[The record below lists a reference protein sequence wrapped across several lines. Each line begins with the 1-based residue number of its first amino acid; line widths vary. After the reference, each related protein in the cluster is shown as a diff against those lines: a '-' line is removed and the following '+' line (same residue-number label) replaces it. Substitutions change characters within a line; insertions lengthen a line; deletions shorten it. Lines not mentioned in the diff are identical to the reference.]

1 MNMAKKRTMVYADEE
16 DLAIIKEA
24 AKRYGVSEAEIIR
37 NAIHRAAMSSRI
49 WDEPFFSRTSK
60 RLQERDESPREAEKS
75 VWDEQYERY
84 RRMRDER

>member
-49 WDEPFFSRTSK
+49 WDEPFFRKTYK
-60 RLQERDESPREAEKS
+60 RIRDESFQEAKDA
-75 VWDEQYERY
+75 VWEAQSDRY
-84 RRMRDER
+84 HRSRGDRS

>member
-1 MNMAKKRTMVYADEE
+1 MHMAKKRTMVYADEE

-49 WDEPFFSRTSK
+49 WEEPFFSRTSK
-60 RLQERDESPREAEKS
+60 RLRERDESPREAKQR
-75 VWDEQYERY
+75 VWDEQYERHQQL
-84 RRMRDER
+84 RDER

>member
-60 RLQERDESPREAEKS
+60 PLRNEPYREAKDQ

-84 RRMRDER
+84 RRLRDDK

>member
-49 WDEPFFSRTSK
+49 WEEPFFSRTSK
-60 RLQERDESPREAEKS
+60 RLTERDESPREAKQR

-84 RRMRDER
+84 RQMRDER

>member
-1 MNMAKKRTMVYADEE
+1 MAKKRTMVYADEE

-49 WDEPFFSRTSK
+49 WEEPFFSRTSK
-60 RLQERDESPREAEKS
+60 RLQERDETPREAKKQ

>member
-1 MNMAKKRTMVYADEE
+1 MAKKRTMVYADEE

-49 WDEPFFSRTSK
+49 WEEPFFTRTSK
-60 RLQERDESPREAEKS
+60 RLVERDETFSEAREA
-75 VWDEQYERY
+75 VWDEQYEKY

>member
-24 AKRYGVSEAEIIR
+24 AKRHGVSEAEIIR

-49 WDEPFFSRTSK
+49 WEEPFFTRTSK
-60 RLQERDESPREAEKS
+60 RLVERDETPREAKKV
-75 VWDEQYERY
+75 VWDEQYEKY
-84 RRMRDER
+84 RQMRDER

>member
-1 MNMAKKRTMVYADEE
+1 MHMAKKRTMVYADEE

-49 WDEPFFSRTSK
+49 WDEPFFRKTYK
-60 RLQERDESPREAEKS
+60 RISDESYQEAKDAVWEEKL
-75 VWDEQYERY
+75 DRY
-84 RRMRDER
+84 HASRDDRS